1 VRILNVGSTD
11 SKSSFMDCIAGIDA
25 KQRDKLSRK
34 LALLKM
40 GNSVISPDIK
50 HFSISKYSRLYE
62 LQMKGQIRL
71 RVIFTLTKAHG
82 GDVILLVPFIKR
94 HKRHTMQALES
105 ALKILGD
112 IDSGELQIQE
122 VNLDTFMKN

>member
-1 VRILNVGSTD
+1 MRILYVGSMD

-82 GDVILLVPFIKR
+82 GDDILLVLVPLPLRCRPLPSVPRNF
-94 HKRHTMQALES
+94 HM
-105 ALKILGD
+105 D
-112 IDSGELQIQE
+112 LQDCKDA
-122 VNLDTFMKN
+122 NLHYCVG